1 MHPTRKQQLAI
12 KAILNALIGPG
23 EFDRL
28 CLGMRVECVEDG
40 ILYVFVPNEDGAA
53 KIEDGCVR
61 VGRGKPY
68 LDLMSLFSKAMEVP
82 REDL

>member
-1 MHPTRKQQLAI
+1 MHPTRNQQLAI
-12 KAILNALIGPG
+12 RAILNALIGPG

-53 KIEDGCVR
+53 KIEANYSD
-61 VGRGKPY
+61 
-68 LDLMSLFSKAMEVP
+68 DLAVAQPNRFSANLSV
-82 REDL
+82 L